1 MRIEFFKA
9 TGVRRVFE
17 VSAMA
22 WTALTLSGAML
33 PWAQAEPKPAEA
45 SGGFRSYLSN
55 LPFSLARL
63 PEEDLSKKPISETIW
78 KDAAVADIR
87 FSYRGD
93 KRKNRSWTG
102 GRNDFEIHEIN
113 PDGRID
119 GSEVLA
125 LARPMERALYDA
137 MIGSR
142 IADPAERE
150 KSYQEYLKRSFEQSV
165 GVLALNRILDHE
177 AMKRLVLPNTTL
189 DRINYV
195 KRVWLVR
202 FAIETKKVPTR
213 QEGDDIV
220 AAKPRELALISDEQ
234 LYQWMKEAVGA
245 QTIKFNVDWNYRDG
259 GVEDLRWQLAN
270 NGKEIPGWPSTLKIS
285 FRKLPDSLEDFE
297 KEIAKQLDATY
308 RTVIRQFAWRT
319 LVGERKP
326 HIQWETLFAVNT
338 SDEKKFYETLKA
350 REFSVATLG
359 AVAQEWTVAGAS
371 AQAFLA
377 EVEKLAAEREKVLTE
392 EIKAAGIPSDPQAI
406 AVLREKV
413 KQYRQ
418 IEISNIIQTLSTGAY
433 AADISAGRLTIA
445 SKPLSFETDGATVL
459 PEDDSVSSKQ
469 IRAVFDQRFSSVLFP
484 RQVAQDEAGGSHL
497 LVLVETTQGA
507 PKALPIDHPK
517 VRQAL
522 RGMMQLRKQGFVF
535 RELAYDLLRENPLNL
550 KVDACS
556 DPRWPCSKIDNSRL
570 AEVLFPETIFPG
582 ESLGNYGSASV
593 TPIPSTLLE
602 PQLRDKVMTISLD
615 LLQASF
621 QVPNDREVSPTRW

>member
-22 WTALTLSGAML
+22 LTALTLSGAML
-33 PWAQAEPKPAEA
+33 PRAHAEPAPGSAG
-45 SGGFRSYLSN
+45 SSLRSYLSS
-55 LPFSLARL
+55 LPFPLSSL
-63 PEEDLSKKPISETIW
+63 PEADLSKKPISETLW
-78 KDAAVADIR
+78 KDAPVADIR

-137 MIGSR
+137 LIGSR
-142 IADPAERE
+142 IADAAERE

-177 AMKRLVLPNTTL
+177 AMKRMVLPNTTL

-195 KRVWLVR
+195 KRLWLVR
-202 FAIETKKVPTR
+202 FAIETKKVPVR
-213 QEGDDIV
+213 QEGDEIV
-220 AAKPRELALISDEQ
+220 AAKPQELALISDDQ
-234 LYQWMKEAVGA
+234 LYQWMKETVGA
-245 QTIKFNVDWNYRDG
+245 QTIKFSVDWNYRDG
-259 GVEDLRWQLAN
+259 GMEDLRWYLDN
-270 NGKEIPGWPSTLKIS
+270 NGKEIPGWPSSLKIS
-285 FRKLPDSLEDFE
+285 FRKLPDSLDEFE
-297 KEIAKQLDATY
+297 KEITKQLDVTY
-308 RTVIRQFAWRT
+308 RTVVRQFAWRT

-326 HIQWETLFAVNT
+326 NIQWETLFAVNT
-338 SDEKKFYETLKA
+338 ADERKFYETLKA

-359 AVAQEWTVAGAS
+359 ASAQEWTVVGAAS
-371 AQAFLA
+371 QAFLA
-377 EVEKLAAEREKVLTE
+377 EVEKLVAEREKALTE
-392 EIKAAGIPSDPQAI
+392 EIKASGIPSDPQAI
-406 AVLREKV
+406 AALREKV

-418 IEISNIIQTLSTGAY
+418 SEVANIIQGLSAGSFG
-433 AADISAGRLTIA
+433 ADIAAGRLKIT
-445 SKPLSFETDGATVL
+445 SKPLKFDTDGASIL

-484 RQVAQDEAGGSHL
+484 RQVTQGENGASHL
-497 LVLVETTQGA
+497 MVLVETTQGA
-507 PKALPIDHPK
+507 AKALPIDHPK
-517 VRQAL
+517 VKQAI
-522 RGMMQLRKQGFVF
+522 RSMMQLRKQGFVF
-535 RELAYDLLRENPLNL
+535 RELAFDLLRENPLNIKL
-550 KVDACS
+550 DACS
-556 DPRWPCSKIDNSRL
+556 DPRWPCSKLDNNRL

-582 ESLGNYGSASV
+582 ESLGTYGPASRTQV
-593 TPIPSTLLE
+593 PSTLLE
-602 PQLRDKVMTISLD
+602 PHLRDKVMTISLD

-621 QVPNDREVSPTRW
+621 QVPNDREVSPSRW